1 MGPPPATT
9 FLAEPSLSLVQTL
22 AAPGQIGDGLVDE
35 LLWGTARGPV
45 QTPRE
50 LVTRLV
56 LRRWVLLLLRP
67 QPSLDFASRRV
78 IHDIQVWGALREAQH
93 CDARGCLLVFC
104 RALSTPGVLL
114 GFCMGR

>member
-35 LLWGTARGPV
+35 LLWDTARGPV

-56 LRRWVLLLLRP
+56 LRRWELLLLRP

-78 IHDIQVWGALREAQH
+78 IHDIQIWGWGRFGRLSTVVFEAVSWF
-93 CDARGCLLVFC
+93 CRDARGAGRF
-104 RALSTPGVLL
+104 AWVL
-114 GFCMGR
+114 

>member
-35 LLWGTARGPV
+35 LLWDTARGPV

-78 IHDIQVWGALREAQH
+78 IHDIQIRGWGRFGRLSTVVFEAASWF
-93 CDARGCLLVFC
+93 CRGARDARRF
-104 RALSTPGVLL
+104 AWVL
-114 GFCMGR
+114 

>member
-35 LLWGTARGPV
+35 LLWDTARGPV

-78 IHDIQVWGALREAQH
+78 IHDIQIWGALREAQH
-93 CDARGCLLVFC
+93 CDDRGCLLLFV
-104 RALSTPGVLL
+104 
-114 GFCMGR
+114 GR